1 MNVLILGNNEF
12 NEILGKKFEEQKL
25 STTVIK
31 SAGDVLKV
39 KGEPGFYTVT
49 TPGETFSVSSVVV
62 TEGAEFEAPEVGGN
76 RAYNLTDS
84 VAREK
89 VLNDKKKDQV
99 VILLDYKAETPEHI
113 TQEAVELAVKLAGR
127 KKKVLFLSRF
137 VKSADTDREEAN
149 RKAREA
155 GVAFVKYESL
165 SLQFD
170 EASQKFKVQ
179 ASDGV
184 LDVEVETSV
193 VFSALEKENSVLAG
207 LVKKLRLHK
216 STDAN
221 STEDRFFLHPVFTTR
236 RGIYHASLQSTEA
249 DVPKKAEEAVR
260 IIVKDMS
267 AMTDNDYV
275 FEITR
280 GQSFPEIDVAKCA
293 FCYTCHRACPHGA
306 LEPDLENDGMKTVE
320 SACQACGICIAIC
333 PGEAITRKAEDTTEK
348 KTAEDKG
355 KDKQSKNESGRCK
368 VFCCENGAVNAYEAI
383 KPELEA
389 AGAKVNM
396 EAVTCGGAVGADLV
410 SKAMSTHDKVLIAC
424 CHEGACRHVDG
435 EKRGCKQAER
445 IVSMLDKANVTGK
458 KVEVIKIS
466 HPMKNVLKD
475 KILSVLEG

>member
-12 NEILGKKFEEQKL
+12 NEILGKKFEEQKIN
-25 STTVIK
+25 TTVMK

-39 KGEPGFYTVT
+39 KGEPGCYVVT
-49 TPGETFSVSSVVV
+49 TPDEKISVSSVVI
-62 TEGAEFEAPEVGGN
+62 TEGAEFEAPEINGN
-76 RAYNLTDS
+76 RLLNLAD
-84 VAREK
+84 VVEREK
-89 VLNDKKKDQV
+89 VLNHKKKDPV
-99 VILLDYKAETPEHI
+99 VILLDYGAETPEYI
-113 TQEAVELAVKLAGR
+113 TQEAVELAAKLANR
-127 KKKVLFLSRF
+127 KKKVIFLSRF

-155 GVAFVKYESL
+155 GVVFVKYEQI

-170 EASQKFKVQ
+170 EDSQKFKIKTG
-179 ASDGV
+179 AGA
-184 LDVEVETSV
+184 LALEAETSV
-193 VFSALEKENSVLAG
+193 VLSVSEKENSTLSG
-207 LVKKLRLHK
+207 LVKKLRLHN
-216 STDAN
+216 STVVN

-236 RGIYHASLQSTEA
+236 RGIYHANLQGIEA
-249 DVPKKAEEAVR
+249 NAPKKAEEAVR

-267 AMTDNDYV
+267 AMTDEDYV
-275 FEITR
+275 FEILR

-333 PGEAITRKAEDTTEK
+333 PGEAITRKEEDTGGK
-348 KTAEDKG
+348 KTAEA
-355 KDKQSKNESGRCK
+355 KDKQSKNESGVLK
-368 VFCCENGAVNAYEAI
+368 VFCCENGAVNAYEAV

-389 AGAKVNM
+389 AGAKVDM

-445 IVSMLDKANVTGK
+445 IVAMLEKANVGGK

-475 KILSVLEG
+475 KIINVLEG